1 MIEPFRHNSWATL
14 RLLEF
19 LREIDPVLLE
29 ATAPGAYG
37 SIRATLA
44 HLVGAE
50 ETLAAIF
57 EGVPAHARPRF
68 TSLDDL
74 HERARWLRDR
84 WLRCL
89 EGEHHPERIVERER
103 YGSEPRLIRVGT
115 VLAQVVYSG
124 NHYRAQICM
133 ILATLDIEPPALD
146 AWAYGVQL
154 AERTDRERWRRDAV

>member
-1 MIEPFRHNSWATL
+1 MIEPFQHNSWATL

-50 ETLAAIF
+50 ETLAAIV

-68 TSLDDL
+68 TSVDDL
-74 HERARWLRDR
+74 HERAIWLRHR
-84 WLRCL
+84 WERCL
-89 EGEHHPERIVERER
+89 GGEQHPERLVERER

-133 ILATLDIEPPALD
+133 ILARLDIEPPALD
-146 AWAYGVQL
+146 AWAYGAQL
-154 AERTDRERWRRDAV
+154 AERTDRGRWRRDAV